1 MNLTSRLG
9 GNWWSILTSEC
20 GRWVTS
26 WKVWLFFLPFF
37 YLHLV
42 GRSFNGDVRA
52 SASSAL
58 IGLAFNS
65 VSILVCH
72 LVVSRRGA
80 AAPAPSWQVCMVVWF
95 LTGLT
100 TYLVT
105 AFAYARLVGHDPE
118 HLADSVGL
126 EVRLG
131 LLYAFNRLIA
141 AGVMIYLDFG
151 RRKSAGLQVTNRRLA
166 EVLSGLD
173 GYIADVQTR
182 CVEFIRD
189 SVRPRIDRIKS
200 DVGRLRT
207 ADQSGAEVERLVS
220 NLEHLAVTDVR
231 ELSHT
236 LGAPVASSD
245 GALHHVPSRVALDT
259 TSATD
264 FSLRRFIP
272 PVTTTALVMLAP
284 LLIALT
290 SRRLGGVYPVF
301 VITPMWPVLCVA
313 VGGAFMRFVA
323 RNRSPGAEL
332 ITAATALA
340 IPVGTGAIGLWAFAG
355 QEVPILHLRSIED
368 ALELLWWGFAFLS
381 VCSAGL
387 AWVVSFSA
395 HRVHALDAQLIVA
408 NEQLTQ
414 VIAARELE
422 CDRIRRTLAHLVHGP
437 VQGRLALAAVML
449 RQWSTSSP
457 NDMLDDSSPIDSPG
471 VGRQS
476 MEQVEELLA
485 LVEDDLEQLPHMVAS
500 RSLREFL
507 PKKAN
512 ELRGFVDLRWHVADD
527 VFELLGAH
535 PGLERRVTLVV
546 EEAIAN
552 AFRHGLAE
560 RVDVLIALKSVEAV
574 ELSICVT
581 DDGLGV
587 SGSDS
592 SGLGM
597 SMFGALTSSWELG
610 RDSHGRT
617 SFTALVAERPVDLS
631 QLAGV

>member
-20 GRWVTS
+20 GRWIAS
-26 WKVWLFFLPFF
+26 WKIWLFFVPFF

-52 SASSAL
+52 SAISAL
-58 IGLAFNS
+58 MGLAFNS
-65 VSILVCH
+65 VLVLACH

-80 AAPAPSWQVCMVVWF
+80 AAAGPSWQLCMVVWF
-95 LTGLT
+95 LTGFT

-105 AFAYARLVGHDPE
+105 AFAYARLVGHGPE

-131 LLYAFNRLIA
+131 LVYAFNRLVA

-151 RRKSAGLQVTNRRLA
+151 RRKSAGLQATNRSLA

-182 CVEFIRD
+182 CVEFIRE

-220 NLEHLAVTDVR
+220 NLENLAVTDVR
-231 ELSHT
+231 ELSHA
-236 LGAPVASSD
+236 LGGRATVLD
-245 GALHHVPSRVALDT
+245 GALHLEPSRLTPET
-259 TSATD
+259 TLTTD
-264 FSLRRFIP
+264 ASLRRFIP

-290 SRRLGGVYPVF
+290 SRRLGGMYPVF
-301 VITPMWPVLCVA
+301 VVAPMWPVLCVA
-313 VGGAFMRFVA
+313 MGGALMRFVA
-323 RNRSPGAEL
+323 RNRSPWAEL
-332 ITAATALA
+332 ITSVTALA
-340 IPVGTGAIGLWAFAG
+340 IPAGTFAIGLWAFAL
-355 QEVPILHLRSIED
+355 QDVPILHLRSIED

-387 AWVVSFSA
+387 AWAVAFSA
-395 HRVHALDAQLIVA
+395 HRVRVLDAQLLVA

-414 VIAARELE
+414 AIASRELE

-449 RQWSTSSP
+449 RQWSKSSP
-457 NDMLDDSSPIDSPG
+457 IDTLDDSSLVDKAG
-471 VGRQS
+471 GGRPS
-476 MEQVEELLA
+476 MEQVEELLG
-485 LVEDDLEQLPHMVAS
+485 LVEDDLEQLPRMVAS
-500 RSLREFL
+500 RSLSEFL

-574 ELSICVT
+574 EVSISVT

-587 SGSDS
+587 SASDS
-592 SGLGM
+592 TGLGM
-597 SMFGALTSSWELG
+597 SMFGALTSSWELS

-617 SFTALVAERPVDLS
+617 FFTALVAERPVDLG

>member
-20 GRWVTS
+20 GRWIAS

-52 SASSAL
+52 SAISAL
-58 IGLAFNS
+58 MGLAFNS
-65 VSILVCH
+65 VAILVCH

-105 AFAYARLVGHDPE
+105 AFAYARLVGHGPE

-151 RRKSAGLQVTNRRLA
+151 RRKSAGLQATNRRLA

-189 SVRPRIDRIKS
+189 SVRPRIDRIRS

-231 ELSHT
+231 ELSHA
-236 LGAPVASSD
+236 LGGQVTSPDGTAHPSSRP
-245 GALHHVPSRVALDT
+245 AVPHPSL
-259 TSATD
+259 ATD

-301 VITPMWPVLCVA
+301 VVTPMWPVLCVA
-313 VGGAFMRFVA
+313 VGGALMRFVA
-323 RNRSPGAEL
+323 RNRSPWAEL
-332 ITAATALA
+332 IAAATALA

-395 HRVHALDAQLIVA
+395 HRVQALDAQLIVA
-408 NEQLTQ
+408 NEQLSQ

-457 NDMLDDSSPIDSPG
+457 NDMLDDSSPIDIPG

-500 RSLREFL
+500 RSLCEFL

-527 VFELLGAH
+527 VFELLGVH

-574 ELSICVT
+574 ELSISVT